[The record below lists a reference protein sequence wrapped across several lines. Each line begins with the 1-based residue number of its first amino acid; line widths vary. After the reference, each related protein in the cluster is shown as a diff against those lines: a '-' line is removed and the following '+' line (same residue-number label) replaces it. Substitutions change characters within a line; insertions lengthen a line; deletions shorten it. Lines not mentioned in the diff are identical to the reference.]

1 MVPRQGFPKGANWRV
16 VKHYVRDKI
25 EWFGVFVG
33 TFKKGEEMS
42 KRALK
47 KYLHGLKKV
56 ELEDQI
62 LDLYE
67 RFKEVKA
74 FYNFAF
80 NPKEEKLMDEAK
92 FKISREYF
100 PLTRRRPKMRRSV
113 AQKLIKQFITLGVE
127 PHLTA
132 EIMLYNI
139 EIAQI
144 FCKDRSVRPDSF
156 YKSILNSFE
165 EALLFIRDNAIK
177 NDFDGRLEKIV
188 NESDKQKWINAQA
201 FHDFL
206 EPPRKIEKIGDDL
219 FLFAEE

>member
-1 MVPRQGFPKGANWRV
+1 
-16 VKHYVRDKI
+16 
-25 EWFGVFVG
+25 
-33 TFKKGEEMS
+33 MS

-62 LDLYE
+62 LDLYD

-80 NPKEEKLMDEAK
+80 NPKEDKLMEEAK

-139 EIAQI
+139 EVAQI
-144 FCKDRSVRPDSF
+144 FCRDHSTRPDSF
-156 YKSILNSFE
+156 YKSMLNSFE
-165 EALLFIRDNAIK
+165 EAIGFITTHS
-177 NDFDGRLEKIV
+177 LEKELSERLLYIEEET
-188 NESDKQKWINAQA
+188 NNQKWINRGA
-201 FHDFL
+201 FKKLINPQEKDNDEEGYFFL
-206 EPPRKIEKIGDDL
+206 E
-219 FLFAEE
+219 EERD

>member
-1 MVPRQGFPKGANWRV
+1 
-16 VKHYVRDKI
+16 
-25 EWFGVFVG
+25 
-33 TFKKGEEMS
+33 MS

-80 NPKEEKLMDEAK
+80 NPKEEKLIEEAK
-92 FKISREYF
+92 FKISKEYF
-100 PLTRRRPKMRRSV
+100 PLTRRRPKLRRSV

-127 PHLTA
+127 AHLTA

-144 FCKDRSVRPDSF
+144 YGRDRHINQDSF
-156 YKSILNSFE
+156 YKSMLNSFE
-165 EALLFIRDNAIK
+165 EAVGFIRANEMIK
-177 NDFDGRLEKIV
+177 DFEQRLADIV
-188 NESDKQKWINAQA
+188 DDADKQKWINAEA
-201 FHDFL
+201 FHNFL
-206 EPPRKIEKIGDDL
+206 EPPRRIEDTENDL
-219 FLFAEE
+219 FLFGED